1 MASRYRPAKR
11 HLFQHLGNT
20 LLDGAPEEATGYRLA
35 IRKEGEPTVTYFPA
49 EGVFDLEPFEPPQ
62 VPIVGQYVVVFYDPK
77 GFCLGTPRELLSGV
91 YVEHAELKD

>member
-35 IRKEGEPTVTYFPA
+35 MRREGEAALTYFPA

-62 VPIVGQYVVVFYDPK
+62 VPVVGRYVVFFYNRG
-77 GFCLGTPRELLSGV
+77 GFCLDTPSAFLHGV
-91 YVEHAELKD
+91 YVEHTDLNS